1 MYFFKKSKL
10 LGNCSLEAKKLF
22 PSAFLKKV
30 IRKEE
35 YNIELASS
43 PTKG

>member
-10 LGNCSLEAKKLF
+10 LGNCSLEAKERF
-22 PSAFLKKV
+22 PSAFLKV